1 MIIMETKK
9 YLTLFLISLFVFQ
22 FTSCDIFEST
32 AISSKEI
39 KKASSWSKKDQAP
52 SYPECDSLDK
62 KEQLECFQN
71 IVKELL
77 MMSISE
83 SNLVATNPLE
93 ENIVLTLKVDKKG
106 VFSLIETEIPNR
118 VLDLLPL
125 LESTLDDAVA
135 NLPEALPATKTNV
148 GVYVDTQF
156 TLPIQI
162 SAQPIE

>member
-1 MIIMETKK
+1 METKK
-9 YLTLFLISLFVFQ
+9 YSTLFLIPLFVFQ
-22 FTSCDIFEST
+22 FTSCDLFEST
-32 AISSKEI
+32 TISSKEI
-39 KKASSWSKKDQAP
+39 KKASSWSNKDQAP

-106 VFSLIETEIPNR
+106 VFSLLETEIPNR

-125 LESTLDDAVA
+125 LESTLEDAVA
-135 NLPEALPATKTNV
+135 NLPEALPATKTNM

-162 SAQPIE
+162 SAQPFE

>member
-9 YLTLFLISLFVFQ
+9 YLTLFMIPLFVFQ

-32 AISSKEI
+32 TISSNEI
-39 KKASSWSKKDQAP
+39 KKASSWSNKDQAP
-52 SYPECDSLDK
+52 SYPECDSVDK

-106 VFSLIETEIPNR
+106 VFSLLETEIPNR

-125 LESTLDDAVA
+125 LESTLEDAVA

-162 SAQPIE
+162 SAQPFE

>member
-1 MIIMETKK
+1 MANSAFEQIVEDFEFLEDWEDRYRYVIEEGKK
-9 YLTLFLISLFVFQ
+9 MP
-22 FTSCDIFEST
+22 
-32 AISSKEI
+32 A
-39 KKASSWSKKDQAP
+39 
-52 SYPECDSLDK
+52 LD
-62 KEQLECFQN
+62 E
-71 IVKELL
+71 
-77 MMSISE
+77 
-83 SNLVATNPLE
+83 
-93 ENIVLTLKVDKKG
+93 TLKVDKKG

-125 LESTLDDAVA
+125 LESTLEDAVA

>member
-1 MIIMETKK
+1 MIT
-9 YLTLFLISLFVFQ
+9 LFVFQ
-22 FTSCDIFEST
+22 FNSCDIFEST
-32 AISSKEI
+32 TISSKEI

-52 SYPECDSLDK
+52 TYPECDSLDK

-93 ENIVLTLKVDKKG
+93 ENIVLTLKIDKKG
-106 VFSLIETEIPNR
+106 VFSLLETEIPNR

-125 LESTLDDAVA
+125 LEST
-135 NLPEALPATKTNV
+135 
-148 GVYVDTQF
+148 QMQ
-156 TLPIQI
+156 LPIYLRHFL
-162 SAQPIE
+162 QPKLMWESMLILNSNYRSKSVPSLLNE